1 MALHV
6 TSARKFWDGVTLTQ
20 TTDSATIPVGSHI
33 EGRVFLDADVSA
45 GTWTPKIQQQDP
57 KTGQWF
63 DRGDI
68 SMSAF
73 TTTGGP
79 LGDGQNQK
87 QMVTIDNLGSR
98 IRVSITP
105 AGATPSIVI
114 NGVYEGKT

>member
-87 QMVTIDNLGSR
+87 QRSEERRVGKECRSR
-98 IRVSITP
+98 WSP
-105 AGATPSIVI
+105 
-114 NGVYEGKT
+114 YH